1 MILGCTSD
9 AGKSFLAMALC
20 RALSNRGFRVAPFK
34 AQNMSNNAA
43 VTADGLEIGRAQ
55 YAQAL
60 AARVEPDVRMNPIL
74 IKPLSDVRG
83 AVIMNGR
90 PAPEVEAIPWIERSQ
105 FTWPVV
111 ESSLQSLID
120 EFDMVVIEGAG
131 SPAEVNLRASDIVNM
146 RVALAVGAHSY
157 LCSDIDRGGSFAHL
171 LGTWL
176 CLAAEEQAL
185 LKGFVLNK
193 FRGDPLLLGN
203 ALSWLETKTGVPTV
217 AVVPWIDHQLPEED
231 RLIVRN
237 ADRASLPSMSSVCI
251 GIVLYPYASNT
262 DEFDALGS
270 VDGVSVKTIRGGGS
284 LDGFDA
290 LILPG
295 SRNVAASIEW
305 MRSVGIAEEISAM
318 VARGASI
325 LGICGG
331 MQILGHSIGDLVQ
344 VEGGDV
350 VGLGLLGLTTEL
362 AIEKVT
368 RLFHGNLKDSHAEVV
383 GYEIHHGVTTLV
395 AGSRAAPIFDLE
407 GPDVGWKQDGI
418 VGVYAHALLED
429 TNFRTWWLSTLSK
442 RTTGP
447 VPSSSL
453 ASSSS
458 SSSGGNWA
466 AQLDAEFE
474 RIAEHLEA
482 TGFVEFVLTAV

>member
-55 YAQAL
+55 YAQAV

-83 AVIMNGR
+83 ALIMNGR
-90 PAPEVEAIPWIERSQ
+90 PAPEVEAVPWMERST

-111 ESSLQSLID
+111 ESSLLSLIA
-120 EFDMVVIEGAG
+120 EFDVVVIEGAG
-131 SPAEVNLRASDIVNM
+131 SPAEVNFRASDIVNM

-171 LGTWL
+171 LGTWH
-176 CLAAEEQAL
+176 CLAVEEQAL

-193 FRGDPLLLGN
+193 FRGDPLLLGD

-217 AVVPWIDHQLPEED
+217 AVVPWIHHQLPEED
-231 RLIVRN
+231 RLIIRN
-237 ADRASLPSMSSVCI
+237 ADLATPSRGSSVRI
-251 GIVLYPYASNT
+251 GIILYPFASNT
-262 DEFDALGS
+262 DEFDPLGS
-270 VDGVSVKTIRGGGS
+270 VDGLFVETIRNGCS

-290 LILPG
+290 VILPG
-295 SRNVAASIEW
+295 SRNVTASIEW
-305 MRSVGIAEEISAM
+305 MRSVGLAEELSAL
-318 VARGASI
+318 VARGGAI

-331 MQILGHSIGDLVQ
+331 LQMLGHWVGDPYG

-350 VGLGLLGLTTEL
+350 AGLCLLGLTTEF
-362 AIEKVT
+362 AVEKVVK
-368 RLFHGNLKDSHAEVV
+368 LFVGELIATGEEAV
-383 GYEIHHGVTTLV
+383 GYEIHHGVTTV
-395 AGSRAAPIFDLE
+395 IPGSSTEPIFKID
-407 GPDVGWKQDGI
+407 GPDVGWKQDNI
-418 VGVYAHALLED
+418 VGVYGHALLED
-429 TNFRTWWLSTLSK
+429 TNFRSWWLSTLGK
-442 RTTGP
+442 HTNLE
-447 VPSSSL
+447 VSSS
-453 ASSSS
+453 ATT
-458 SSSGGNWA
+458 NWA
-466 AQLDAEFE
+466 AQLDAEFD
-474 RIAEHLEA
+474 RIAQHLEQ
-482 TGFVEFVLTAV
+482 TGFVDFVLAAV

>member
-55 YAQAL
+55 YAQAM
-60 AARVEPDVRMNPIL
+60 AARVKPDVRMNPIL

-90 PAPEVEAIPWIERSQ
+90 PAPEIEAIPWMERSQ
-105 FTWPVV
+105 FTWPAV

-120 EFDMVVIEGAG
+120 EFDVVVIEGAG

-171 LGTWL
+171 LGTWH

-193 FRGDPLLLGN
+193 FRGDPLLLGD
-203 ALSWLETKTGVPTV
+203 ALSWLESKTGVPTV
-217 AVVPWIDHQLPEED
+217 AVVPWIHHQLPEED
-231 RLIVRN
+231 RLIIRN
-237 ADRASLPSMSSVCI
+237 ADRGASSSDSFVRI
-251 GIVLYPYASNT
+251 GIILYPYASNT

-270 VDGVSVKTIRGGGS
+270 VGDVSVETIRNGGS

-290 LILPG
+290 VILPG

-305 MRSVGIAEEISAM
+305 IRSVGLASELSAL
-318 VARGASI
+318 VLRGGSV

-331 MQILGHSIGDLVQ
+331 MQILGHSVGDPHRL
-344 VEGGDV
+344 EGGDV
-350 VGLGLLGLTTEL
+350 VGLGLLGLTTEF
-362 AIEKVT
+362 AVEKVT
-368 RLFHGNLKDSHAEVV
+368 RLFSGTLKDTGDEVV
-383 GYEIHHGVTTLV
+383 GYEIHHGVTTAA
-395 AGSRAAPIFDLE
+395 AGSTAIPIFDAE
-407 GPDVGWKQDGI
+407 GPDVGWRQDST

-429 TNFRTWWLSTLSK
+429 TNFRTWWLSTLRK
-442 RTTGP
+442 RSTSGAF
-447 VPSSSL
+447 SL
-453 ASSSS
+453 LAMPD
-458 SSSGGNWA
+458 WA
-466 AQLDAEFE
+466 QQLDVEFD
-474 RIAEHLEA
+474 RVAGHLEA
-482 TGFVEFVLTAV
+482 TGFVDFVLAGV

>member
-55 YAQAL
+55 YAQAV
-60 AARVEPDVRMNPIL
+60 AARVKPDVRMNPVL

-83 AVIMNGR
+83 AVILNGR
-90 PAPEVEAIPWIERSQ
+90 PAPEVEAIPWMERSQ

-111 ESSLQSLID
+111 ESSLRSLVE
-120 EFDMVVIEGAG
+120 EFDVVVIEGAG

-171 LGTWL
+171 LGTWH
-176 CLAAEEQAL
+176 CLAADERAL

-193 FRGDPLLLGN
+193 FRGDPSLLGD
-203 ALSWLETKTGVPTV
+203 ALSWLEGKTGVPTV
-217 AVVPWIDHQLPEED
+217 AVVPWIHHQLPEED
-231 RLIVRN
+231 RLIIRN
-237 ADRASLPSMSSVCI
+237 ADQRSSLSKSSVHV

-262 DEFDALGS
+262 DEFDPLGS
-270 VDGVSVKTIRGGGS
+270 VEGITVETIRAGS
-284 LDGFDA
+284 LLDGFDA
-290 LILPG
+290 VILPG

-305 MRSVGIAEEISAM
+305 MRSVGLASEVSAF
-318 VARGASI
+318 VLRGGSV

-331 MQILGHSIGDLVQ
+331 MQILGRSVGDPHNL
-344 VEGGDV
+344 EGGDV
-350 VGLGLLGLTTEL
+350 EGLGLLDIITEF
-362 AIEKVT
+362 AVEKVT
-368 RLFHGNLKDSHAEVV
+368 RPFRGHLLPASEDVM
-383 GYEIHHGVTTLV
+383 GYEIHHGAT
-395 AGSRAAPIFDLE
+395 AASPDSRATPLFGAE
-407 GPDVGWKQDGI
+407 TPDVGWKQDGV

-429 TNFRTWWLSTLSK
+429 TNFRSWWLSTLRKHTNVEYAS
-442 RTTGP
+442 
-447 VPSSSL
+447 PSVTP
-453 ASSSS
+453 
-458 SSSGGNWA
+458 NWA
-466 AQLDAEFE
+466 EQLDVEFD
-474 RIAEHLEA
+474 RVAQHLEA
-482 TGFVEFVLTAV
+482 TGFVDCVLAAV